1 MHLSLD
7 DENGVPFK
15 KKDLHRHPEK
25 NPESSYKSSGL
36 QLCPNYS
43 YTWVHAH
50 EKSISDK
57 LNTHSRDLK
66 KKGFEIMK
74 VT

>member
-1 MHLSLD
+1 MKIVWRS
-7 DENGVPFK
+7 

-25 NPESSYKSSGL
+25 NPELLCKSSGL
-36 QLCPNYS
+36 QLCPDHS
-43 YTWVHAH
+43 YTWIHAH
-50 EKSISDK
+50 KSISDK

-66 KKGFEIMK
+66 KQGFEIMK